1 MSYLLFM
8 DESGHDHKRTPYE
21 IHGGIALGCKKV
33 FSVVREIM
41 DMEKKVFG
49 CHLKEYNVELKGSKL
64 LQKETFKWANNYT
77 EELLLDERQKH
88 VRRFLTAALEKKA
101 PTRKDFYAYGQA
113 RLLFVRRALEILC
126 KHEVKLFAAAIP
138 RGIQK
143 PKGYASEDYLRKDLV
158 FLFERYAK
166 FLERQHTNGLLL
178 LDRVEEVFDSK
189 FTKQVHNYFLRTD
202 NGRKR
207 SRHIVPE
214 PLFVDSVNSYFIE
227 LADLCIYLLNWGYRK
242 NCFENVQNDER
253 REELVTRFEPLLD
266 GMVYYFDPPNKRK
279 RTCSLV
285 LTDSPYEGKKKR

>member
-21 IHGGIALGCKKV
+21 IHGGIALDCKKV

-166 FLERQHTNGLLL
+166 FLERQHTNGCSFWTGWKKYSTANLQN
-178 LDRVEEVFDSK
+178 R
-189 FTKQVHNYFLRTD
+189 FTTISSGRITAEKEAVILSRNLFLW
-202 NGRKR
+202 
-207 SRHIVPE
+207 IP
-214 PLFVDSVNSYFIE
+214 
-227 LADLCIYLLNWGYRK
+227 
-242 NCFENVQNDER
+242 
-253 REELVTRFEPLLD
+253 
-266 GMVYYFDPPNKRK
+266 
-279 RTCSLV
+279 
-285 LTDSPYEGKKKR
+285 